1 MSKDYIANRLS
12 VAKLPRD
19 AHWGWMGSGWAT
31 FKNSLRPSFIIGAYV
46 VGLSW
51 ALILFLYAI
60 KFPTLIPAAYG
71 GFILI
76 GPLIATFIYAI
87 SREVEK
93 NGSANKFRKIDMA
106 PNSKSQLGF
115 IGFSL
120 FFVVV
125 VWLIFAHLIWSMAV
139 GMGTA
144 MDEKKFLTL
153 IFQTSRGITMLI
165 VGTAVGGVLA
175 TICFAISA
183 ISLPLV
189 FERDIDALSAMAFSV
204 MSVIKNPMQMAGW
217 GIIIILSIVLSAMVL
232 FLPMI
237 IVFPWLGHVAWHG
250 YKELIIE
257 KPL

>member
-1 MSKDYIANRLS
+1 MSKDYIANRLM
-12 VAKLPRD
+12 VATLPKD
-19 AHWGWMGSGWAT
+19 AHWGWLARGWAT
-31 FKNSLRPSFIIGAYV
+31 FKNSVRPSFIIGTYV

-51 ALILFLYAI
+51 ALILFLYTI

-76 GPLIATFIYAI
+76 GPIIATFIYAI
-87 SREVEK
+87 SREVDK

-144 MDEKKFLTL
+144 MDEAKFLRL
-153 IFQTSRGITMLI
+153 VFQTSRGLTMLVI
-165 VGTAVGGVLA
+165 GTAVGGVLA
-175 TICFAISA
+175 TICFSIAA
-183 ISLPLV
+183 ISLPLT
-189 FERDIDALSAMAFSV
+189 FDKDIDALSAMAFSV
-204 MSVIKNPMQMAGW
+204 MSVFKNPLQMASW
-217 GIIIILSIVLSAMVL
+217 GFVILISIALSAMVL
-232 FLPMI
+232 FIPMI
-237 IVFPWLGHVAWHG
+237 VVFPWLGHVAWQA
-250 YKELIIE
+250 YKELIVE
-257 KPL
+257 KPS